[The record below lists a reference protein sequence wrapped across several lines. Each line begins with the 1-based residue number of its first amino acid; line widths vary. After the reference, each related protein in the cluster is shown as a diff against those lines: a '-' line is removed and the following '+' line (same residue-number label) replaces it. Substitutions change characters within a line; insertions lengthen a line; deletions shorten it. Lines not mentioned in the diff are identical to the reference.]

1 MRAALLFI
9 AGMGCATGGS
19 GAGEQLLASTR
30 FVHQVEPGWHLRSL
44 SLVPAGEAHRG
55 ECRPGETPLRL
66 DLVYA
71 RADGSR
77 AIPGSSIRCA
87 TKHSFMPV
95 AVRQTPERG
104 FVVAG
109 SLNRPRAAPPHAGPQ
124 NEGLIPARV
133 VREVPVQIPPALQV
147 SERGR

>member
-44 SLVPAGEAHRG
+44 SLVPAAEAHRG

-71 RADGSR
+71 RDDGSQ
-77 AIPGSSIRCA
+77 ATPVSSIRCA
-87 TKHSFMPV
+87 TKHSLMLV
-95 AVRQTPERG
+95 AVRQTPDRG
-104 FVVAG
+104 FVVDRHLG
-109 SLNRPRAAPPHAGPQ
+109 RPRAVPPPAGPK
-124 NEGLIPARV
+124 
-133 VREVPVQIPPALQV
+133 
-147 SERGR
+147 